1 MKLSDFFSETLET
14 RSGWV
19 DLVKV
24 HKGKK
29 KKKTHSSLRILYL
42 ANLARNK
49 GKFTQLGNR
58 RKLSQYNKVH

>member
-24 HKGKK
+24 HKEKK
-29 KKKTHSSLRILYL
+29 KNNPQFVEDFVSSKSIKKWEKIYSTRE
-42 ANLARNK
+42 
-49 GKFTQLGNR
+49 
-58 RKLSQYNKVH
+58 

>member
-29 KKKTHSSLRILYL
+29 KQKNPQFVEDFVSSKSSKK
-42 ANLARNK
+42 
-49 GKFTQLGNR
+49 
-58 RKLSQYNKVH
+58 

>member
-24 HKGKK
+24 HKEKK
-29 KKKTHSSLRILYL
+29 KKPTVR
-42 ANLARNK
+42 
-49 GKFTQLGNR
+49 
-58 RKLSQYNKVH
+58 

>member
-1 MKLSDFFSETLET
+1 MKLPDFFSETLET

-29 KKKTHSSLRILYL
+29 KKTHDSLRILYL

-49 GKFTQLGNR
+49 GKIYSTR
-58 RKLSQYNKVH
+58 E

>member
-24 HKGKK
+24 HKEKK
-29 KKKTHSSLRILYL
+29 KNPQFVEDFVSSKSIKKWEKIYSTREYKEIIS
-42 ANLARNK
+42 
-49 GKFTQLGNR
+49 T
-58 RKLSQYNKVH
+58 